1 MIVKCIHSLLI
12 IFSTFF
18 CMSQDKSFNS
28 VNECEQYHKILDVVK
43 TDSFQGAYRIPAIH
57 LEIDTVI
64 QSLSKDRFMPRVA
77 IISIDLDKPLRG
89 LSSDTIMKYWRLN
102 YEDIND
108 SVSYYFNC
116 DIDSSPYPNLK
127 VSFERLGSNIV
138 YVRTSRIFTEPG
150 RHSYGRVYVFKFDE
164 QNNFKLRKWGWQA

>member
-77 IISIDLDKPLRG
+77 IISIDLDRK
-89 LSSDTIMKYWRLN
+89 STRLN
-102 YEDIND
+102 SSHVRI
-108 SVSYYFNC
+108 SY
-116 DIDSSPYPNLK
+116 
-127 VSFERLGSNIV
+127 
-138 YVRTSRIFTEPG
+138 
-150 RHSYGRVYVFKFDE
+150 
-164 QNNFKLRKWGWQA
+164 A